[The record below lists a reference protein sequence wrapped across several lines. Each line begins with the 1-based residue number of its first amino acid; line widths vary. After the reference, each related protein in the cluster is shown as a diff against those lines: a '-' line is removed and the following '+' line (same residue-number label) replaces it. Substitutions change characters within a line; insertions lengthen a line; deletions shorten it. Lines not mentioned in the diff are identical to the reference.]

1 MSKYWLLALLAIS
14 TSGWAVQPFAPTPAE
29 EVMCQAR
36 VYSRLGPRD
45 QNTMHMHHYCSG
57 LRMLSRA
64 HANIGNKS
72 VLRYNVGRAI
82 SNFDYVLQHTDKSY
96 YMRGEVHVNKGL
108 ALKLAGRKADALAE
122 FNRAVEYDIASP
134 EAYLALADHYTEI
147 GNKTKALEMA
157 TAGLKRSPD
166 SRGLKRRYTELG
178 GKLPYPA
185 RVEPAETET
194 TQVPEVEVDV
204 VRQPAAYPEQSAANP
219 QVPLAEVKEPTP
231 EPKIGS
237 PTNPHCRFC
246 PD

>member
-1 MSKYWLLALLAIS
+1 MNKYWLLALLTVA
-14 TSGWAVQPFAPTPAE
+14 TSGWAVQPFAPTPEE

-64 HANIGNKS
+64 YANLGNKS

-82 SNFDYVLQHTDKSY
+82 SNFDYVLQHTETSY

-108 ALKLAGRKADALAE
+108 ALKLAGRKAEAVTE
-122 FNRAVEYDIASP
+122 FNRAIEYDIASP
-134 EAYLALADHYTEI
+134 EAYQALADHYAET
-147 GNKTKALEMA
+147 GNRKKALEMA
-157 TAGLKRSPD
+157 TEGLKRSPD

-178 GKLPYPA
+178 GELPYPVRA
-185 RVEPAETET
+185 EPATAATPAPAPPVAAEAAPQPPASQE
-194 TQVPEVEVDV
+194 
-204 VRQPAAYPEQSAANP
+204 PAASSP
-219 QVPLAEVKEPTP
+219 VPPAVVKEAVS

-237 PTNPHCRFC
+237 PTNPYCRFC